1 MASEAKMTNGILAV
15 WSGIDVE
22 AEDDYNAWYEREH
35 MFERIQVPG
44 IRRARHY
51 QTVSGTPKFFTYF
64 ELDEPEVVSSRVYL
78 AQCNNS
84 SPWTQRILPHFRE
97 VNRTASRVLRR
108 IGSGFGAAAMTV
120 RFILVNGEDIPLT
133 ALLAQEF
140 LPGIIERPGIITAQL
155 WQVDYVASSQPGKDR
170 ELRPNEDAISDLTL
184 FVEGTGI
191 ASLQALADDQRLAK
205 ILANAKTM
213 SPPLVA
219 IHQLLNGVE
228 AQEAPPI

>member
-1 MASEAKMTNGILAV
+1 MTNGILAV
-15 WSGIDVE
+15 WSGIDAE

-35 MFERIQVPG
+35 MFERVEVPG

-64 ELDEPEVVSSRVYL
+64 ELAEPAVVSSGVYL
-78 AQCNNS
+78 AQSDNS

-108 IGSGFGAAAMTV
+108 LGRGFGGAAMTI
-120 RFILVNGEDIPLT
+120 RFVLVDGEDPPLT
-133 ALLAQEF
+133 ALLARNF
-140 LPGIIERPGIITAQL
+140 LPQIIDRPGIIAAQL
-155 WQVDYVASSQPGKDR
+155 WQADRAASSQPGKDR
-170 ELRPNEDAISDLTL
+170 ELRPAEDAISDLTL

-191 ASLQALADDQRLAK
+191 TNLQALADDQQLAT
-205 ILANAKTM
+205 ILGNANTM

-219 IHQLLNGVE
+219 IHQLLNGAE
-228 AQEAPPI
+228 TQEALPI